1 MRRNRWPLERAPRR
15 QTGVRHNTQNGLAPG
30 AVHHPAVIRAQ
41 PGCSGKARDGQAA
54 GGQMAS
60 WRQVTGAAGLITGV
74 AAAGAGAV
82 LAAERVVVARLR
94 ARSDEAASEQFG
106 ALRGRELSVLTE
118 DGIPLHVEING
129 PAAAPMTIIFC
140 HGYTVNQ
147 DCWHFQ
153 RRDLTGY
160 RLVFW
165 DQRDHGRSGRSESGS
180 ATIDELG
187 ADPKAVIDAAVPGDT
202 PVVLVGHSMGGMTI
216 MALAVQHP
224 ELFGT
229 KVAGAVLISTA
240 ARGLD
245 SGSPWM
251 PGPLRPAICRALP
264 GVLNG
269 AAKGRRA
276 VLVERGRQASADLA
290 FLGTWLIGF
299 GDSEVSPSAVAFL
312 EQMVRATPI
321 EVVARF
327 CQALLAC
334 DMRDALPVFGRVP
347 VTVVVGEKDRLIAP
361 RLGIELAME
370 IPGSQLVWVPGAG
383 HALILECP
391 SIVNEAVE
399 GLLARV
405 DAGDLPRSA

>member
-1 MRRNRWPLERAPRR
+1 
-15 QTGVRHNTQNGLAPG
+15 
-30 AVHHPAVIRAQ
+30 
-41 PGCSGKARDGQAA
+41 
-54 GGQMAS
+54 MAS
-60 WRQVTGAAGLITGV
+60 WRRVTGAAGLITGV

-82 LAAERVVVARLR
+82 LAAERVAVGRLR
-94 ARSDEAASEQFG
+94 ARSDEAASEEFG
-106 ALRGRELSVLTE
+106 GLRGRELTVLTG
-118 DGIPLHVEING
+118 DGVPLHVEING
-129 PAAAPMTIIFC
+129 PTAAPLTIIFC

-187 ADPKAVIDAAVPGDT
+187 ADLKAIIDAVAPGKA

-216 MALAVQHP
+216 MALAVQQP
-224 ELFGT
+224 ELFGS
-229 KVAGAVLISTA
+229 KVVGAVLISTA
-240 ARGLD
+240 ARGLEG
-245 SGSPWM
+245 GSPWM
-251 PGPLRPAICRALP
+251 PAPLRPAICRALP

-269 AAKGRRA
+269 AAKGKRA
-276 VLVERGRQASADLA
+276 VLVERGRQASVDLA

-299 GDSEVSPSAVAFL
+299 GDSEVSPSTVAFL
-312 EQMVRATPI
+312 ERMVRATPI

-334 DMRDALPVFGRVP
+334 DMRDALPILGRVP

-370 IPGSQLVWVPGAG
+370 IPGSQLVWVPGGG
-383 HALILECP
+383 HALILERP
-391 SIVNEAVE
+391 RLVNDAIA

-405 DAGDLPRSA
+405 DAADLPRSA